1 MTIEAGL
8 PSPTEPPEN
17 TSTDLAMM
25 RAALALARRGLG
37 RVGPNPSVGC
47 VIVKDGRVVGR
58 GWTGHGGRPHGETE
72 AMRRAGAAAHG
83 ATAYVTLE
91 PCSHWGKTP
100 PCADALIAAGLRRV
114 VIALEDPD
122 PRVAGAGIEAL
133 RKAGLAVEA
142 GLCAAAAAE
151 LNAGFLQRVRLG
163 RPLVTL
169 KLASSLD
176 GRIATAAG
184 ESRWITGPL
193 ARERA
198 HLLRATHDAIL
209 VGTDTAV
216 ADDPQLTCRLPG
228 LAGRSP
234 VRIVLDRQLRIP
246 PTARVIAEARQVPTW
261 VVTLGSAD
269 PGRQKSLRDAGAEV
283 IAAELDQAGAIDLT
297 TTLSILGER
306 GLTRLLVE
314 GGGRLAAALLRAQL
328 VDRLIWFH
336 APLLL
341 GSNGVPAVAAL
352 ETRALADMP
361 HFERLATERI
371 GEDAVTVFRARRPAE
386 GDAPEPK

>member
-8 PSPTEPPEN
+8 SSPTERPKN
-17 TSTDLAMM
+17 TSIDLAMM

-37 RVGPNPSVGC
+37 TVWPNPSVGC

-122 PRVAGAGIEAL
+122 TRVAGTGIEAL
-133 RKAGLAVEA
+133 RKSGLAVEI
-142 GLCAAAAAE
+142 GLCAAEAAE
-151 LNAGFLQRVRLG
+151 LNVGFLQRIRLG

-169 KLASSLD
+169 KLATSLA

-184 ESRWITGPL
+184 ESRWITGSP

-209 VGTDTAV
+209 VGTDTV
-216 ADDPQLTCRLPG
+216 LADDPQLTCRLPS
-228 LAGRSP
+228 LADRSP
-234 VRIVLDRQLRIP
+234 VRIVIDRQLRIP
-246 PTARVIAEARQVPTW
+246 PTARIIAEARQVPTW

-269 PGRQKSLRDAGAEV
+269 PSRQKSLRDAGVEV
-283 IAAELDQAGAIDLT
+283 IVAEPDAAGAIALAAA
-297 TTLSILGER
+297 LGELGKR

-328 VDRLIWFH
+328 VDRLVWFH

-341 GSNGVPAVAAL
+341 GGDGVPAVAAL

-361 HFERLATERI
+361 HFERLATETI
-371 GEDAVTVFRARRPAE
+371 GEDAVTVFRTRRPAT

>member
-1 MTIEAGL
+1 MTIEAGP
-8 PSPTEPPEN
+8 PSPTEAPEN
-17 TSTDLAMM
+17 TSIDLTMM

-37 RVGPNPSVGC
+37 TVWPNPSVGC
-47 VIVKDGRVVGR
+47 VIVKDGHVVGR
-58 GWTGHGGRPHGETE
+58 GWTGRGGRPHGETE
-72 AMRRAGAAAHG
+72 ALRRAGAAAHG

-100 PCADALIAAGLRRV
+100 PCADALIAAGLRRI

-122 PRVAGAGIEAL
+122 PRVAGSGIETL
-133 RKAGLAVEA
+133 RKAGFAVEI
-142 GLCAAAAAE
+142 GLCAAEAAE
-151 LNAGFLQRVRLG
+151 LNTGFLQRIRLG

-169 KLASSLD
+169 KLATSLD
-176 GRIATAAG
+176 GRIATASG
-184 ESRWITGPL
+184 ESRWITGPA

-209 VGTDTAV
+209 VGTDTV
-216 ADDPQLTCRLPG
+216 LTDDPQLTCRLPG
-228 LAGRSP
+228 LGDRSP
-234 VRIVLDRQLRIP
+234 VRIVIDRLLRIP
-246 PTARVIAEARQVPTW
+246 STARIVADARHVPTW
-261 VVTLGSAD
+261 VVTLRSAELS
-269 PGRQKSLRDAGAEV
+269 RQKSLRDAGVEV
-283 IAAELDQAGAIDLT
+283 IAADPNAAGAIDLAT
-297 TTLSILGER
+297 AVGALGKR

-341 GSNGVPAVAAL
+341 GGDGVPAVAAL
-352 ETRALADMP
+352 ETRVLADMP
-361 HFERLATERI
+361 HFERLATETV
-371 GEDAVTVFRARRPAE
+371 GEDGVTVFRARRRAT